1 MDSRYRTEKADGV
14 VTLWDDTTGIGL
26 RFKEGETLSRYT
38 SSIVLS
44 DPSIMET
51 EEGVEKVS
59 RISEALTAQAERDY
73 PTEFQPL
80 NNNGND

>member
-1 MDSRYRTEKADGV
+1 MDSHYRTEKADGV
-14 VTLWDDTTGIGL
+14 ITLWYDAEGIGL

-38 SSIVLS
+38 SSIILS

-51 EEGVEKVS
+51 EEGVEKVD
-59 RISEALTAQAERDY
+59 RISKELTAQAERDY

-80 NNNGND
+80 KD